1 MVEPPTRGRSWYRRR
16 LWHWPRSWPRRIR
29 GCCSC
34 CSGCLVIFLVVSL
47 ALIVFALTPNFYPAY
62 PSSARALPAESS
74 TVSGHGLPWLHSNG
88 TVILDS
94 QGRQVLLRGMNVTGL
109 EEAKDMRPGPV
120 PTSQDFAEMAA
131 DGFDVVRLPINW
143 SRLEP
148 KPGRMSRSYL
158 DLIRSVVN
166 DAAAY
171 GIYTILD
178 LHNID
183 WSIYYAG
190 DGAPSWAV
198 AGGLPRSFPLGPP
211 WNRHLAPGVLAS
223 YGIFW
228 ADLGGW
234 QQDVTQVWSFVAQ
247 AFRNDSAVAG
257 LDLWNEPH
265 PFPALPGIFEKKSLL
280 PFEADVITHLAA
292 LAPHQMWI
300 TEQTL
305 DFGLPTYVA
314 PLPYPNQVYSSHV
327 FATLLE
333 PPWQKP
339 TPQYAIPL
347 TLLEDQ
353 AKEAGAAPW
362 VGEIG
367 AGKGQSNQVW
377 VAREMNELDRYKLGW
392 AYWDW
397 DEGGSWAFKRMT
409 SRLRIVARAYPRAT
423 PGTLDTL
430 SYDYKDGR
438 LVVEF
443 TGDASSHPLQ
453 VEVPS
458 FYKGFSLTS
467 SDPAKDVTSHLD
479 ASEHILTVRITD
491 QDARHHLV
499 IQLSS

>member
-1 MVEPPTRGRSWYRRR
+1 M
-16 LWHWPRSWPRRIR
+16 
-29 GCCSC
+29 
-34 CSGCLVIFLVVSL
+34 FLVVSL
-47 ALIVFALTPNFYPAY
+47 ALLAFALTPNFYPAY
-62 PSSARALPAESS
+62 PSSAKNLAPESS

-88 TVILDS
+88 SVILDS
-94 QGRQVLLRGMNVTGL
+94 QDRQVLLRGMNVTGL
-109 EEAKDMRPGPV
+109 EEAKDMRPGPI

-131 DGFDVVRLPINW
+131 DGFDVIRLPINW

-148 KPGRMSRSYL
+148 QPGKMSRSYL
-158 DLIRSVVN
+158 DEIKAVVN
-166 DAAAY
+166 EAAAQ

-183 WSIYYAG
+183 WSIYYGG

-198 AGGLPRSFPLGPP
+198 AGSLPKSFPLGSP

-234 QQDVTQVWSFVAQ
+234 QQDVTEVWSYVAR
-247 AFRNDSAVAG
+247 AFHDDSAVAAF
-257 LDLWNEPH
+257 DLWNEPH
-265 PFPALPGIFEKKSLL
+265 PFPIPSGLFEKKYLL
-280 PFEADVITHLAA
+280 PFEAHVITHLAA
-292 LAPHQMWI
+292 IAPRQMMI

-305 DFGLPTYVA
+305 DFGLPTYVG

-367 AGKGQSNQVW
+367 AGKGESSQAW
-377 VAREMNELDRYKLGW
+377 VAREMNELDKYKLGW

-397 DEGGSWAFKRMT
+397 DEGGSWAFKRMP
-409 SRLRIVARAYPRAT
+409 SRLKVVARAYPRAT

-430 SYDYKDGR
+430 SYDYHDGR
-438 LVVEF
+438 LVVDF
-443 TGDASSHPLQ
+443 TGDASSHPLL

-458 FYKGFSLTS
+458 FYKSFTLTS
-467 SDPAKDVTSHLD
+467 SDPAKDVSAQLD
-479 ASEHILTVRITD
+479 TKDHILSVKIAD
-491 QDARHHLV
+491 QNASHHLV
-499 IQLSS
+499 FQLSA

>member
-1 MVEPPTRGRSWYRRR
+1 
-16 LWHWPRSWPRRIR
+16 
-29 GCCSC
+29 
-34 CSGCLVIFLVVSL
+34 VVSL
-47 ALIVFALTPNFYPAY
+47 ALIVFAITPNFYPAY
-62 PSSARALPAESS
+62 PSSARTLAPESS

-88 TVILDS
+88 TEILDS

-148 KPGRMSRSYL
+148 KPGQLSRSYL
-158 DLIRSVVN
+158 DQIRSVVN
-166 DAAAY
+166 DAAAH

-183 WSIYYAG
+183 WSIYYDG

-198 AGGLPRSFPLGPP
+198 AGGLPRSFPLGSP

-234 QQDVTQVWSFVAQ
+234 QQDVTEVWSFVAR

-257 LDLWNEPH
+257 FDLWNEPH
-265 PFPALPGIFEKKSLL
+265 PFPALPGIFEKKYLL

-292 LAPHQMWI
+292 IAPHQMWI

-305 DFGLPTYVA
+305 DFGLPTYVG

-367 AGKGQSNQVW
+367 AGKGQSNQAW
-377 VAREMNELDRYKLGW
+377 VAREMNELDKYKLGW

-397 DEGGSWAFKRMT
+397 DEGGSWAFKRMA
-409 SRLRIVARAYPRAT
+409 SRLRVVARAYPRAT

-430 SYDYKDGR
+430 SYDYQDGR

-443 TGDASSHPLQ
+443 TGDASSHQLQ

-458 FYKGFSLTS
+458 FFKSFSLTS
-467 SDPAKDVTSHLD
+467 SDPAQAVSSHLD
-479 ASEHILTVRITD
+479 ASDHILTVRIAD
-491 QDARHHLV
+491 QDARHRLV
-499 IQLSS
+499 IQLSA